1 MRNIKREIDSVCHKN
16 LYSLITD
23 NSFSDNYHFNE
34 TIRRPL
40 VISIITNVLSL
51 VRSDMHRL
59 NKIIRYIYGKYKN

>member
-1 MRNIKREIDSVCHKN
+1 MRNIKREIDSVCHKK

-40 VISIITNVLSL
+40 VIIITNVLSL

-59 NKIIRYIYGKYKN
+59 NKIIRYIWKI